1 MNCLSDLMM
10 RFASITSLLL
20 LLAATSNSW
29 ADVVVLRN
37 ATVHTQGVRGTLQGA
52 SVVITDGRISAIGV
66 DVATPAGATVIDAA
80 GKIITPGLFGGIG
93 AVGIVE
99 VSQEA
104 PTSDGALRLG
114 KMYPEFDV
122 SLAYNPDASNVG
134 VARADGVAFAVLAPS
149 ARAGMGARPSGS
161 IVAGLGSVVS
171 LAEPMARLPGA
182 LFVDLGGDA
191 SGLAGGSRA
200 GEFMLLK
207 RALNEAR
214 MPPAIRA
221 RDVGE
226 DTLLTAAGRETLA
239 AFLKQ
244 KKPFVF
250 AVDRTADIRQL
261 IAFVKREGIRAY
273 IQGGAE
279 AWRLADEL
287 KQAGIPVILNPF
299 DDLPSDFDQLAA
311 TLQNA
316 ARLHA
321 AGVTIAFALD
331 DAEPH
336 RVRRIRQ
343 AAGIA
348 VANGLPYAAAMAAIT
363 NVPAQLFGVSND
375 FGAIDIGR
383 AANLVVWNG
392 DPFEVT
398 TLPERMWLGGKPQ
411 SLRSRQT
418 ELRDRYMQLNK
429 AAGAR

>member
-1 MNCLSDLMM
+1 MNRPLKLNFCLT
-10 RFASITSLLL
+10 SIASLLL
-20 LLAATSNSW
+20 MLAATSNTW
-29 ADVVVLRN
+29 AEVVVLKN
-37 ATVHTQGVRGTLQGA
+37 ATVHTQGARGTIERA
-52 SVVITDGRISAIGV
+52 SVVITDGRITAIGI
-66 DVATPAGATVIDAA
+66 DVAAPVGATVIDAT

-99 VSQEA
+99 VSQET

-122 SLAYNPDASNVG
+122 SLAYNADASNVG

-171 LAEPMARLPGA
+171 LAEPMARLPSA

-214 MPPAIRA
+214 MPAAIRA

-279 AWRLADEL
+279 AWRLAGEL

-299 DDLPSDFDQLAA
+299 DNLPADFDQIGA

-321 AGVTIAFALD
+321 ASVTIAFSLD

-336 RVRRIRQ
+336 RMRRIRQ

-348 VANGLPYAAAMAAIT
+348 VANGLPYAVAMAAIT
-363 NVPAQLFGVSND
+363 NVPAQLFGASSDCGV
-375 FGAIDIGR
+375 IDIGR
-383 AANLVVWNG
+383 TANLVMWNG
-392 DPFEVT
+392 DPFDVT
-398 TLPERMWLGGKPQ
+398 TLPTQMWLDGKPQ

-418 ELRDRYMQLNK
+418 ELRDRYLLLNRN
-429 AAGAR
+429 AR